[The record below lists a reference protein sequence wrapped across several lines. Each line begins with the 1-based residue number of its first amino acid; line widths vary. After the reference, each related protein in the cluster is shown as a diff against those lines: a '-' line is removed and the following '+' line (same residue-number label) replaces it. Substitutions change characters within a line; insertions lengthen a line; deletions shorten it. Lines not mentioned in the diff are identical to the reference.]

1 MKTVT
6 ITLRDMEDGLMA
18 MDLTIE
24 GGFDDQSAACQAAN
38 SMLNH
43 LDSIGNRVP
52 EGLESAEEAPKVI
65 ISAEDINQRRAQTIA
80 HIPKTPQIILAH

>member
-6 ITLRDMEDGLMA
+6 IELQDMEDGSMG
-18 MDLTIE
+18 MNLTITS
-24 GGFDDQSAACQAAN
+24 GFDENSAACQAAN
-38 SMLNH
+38 AMLNH

-80 HIPKTPQIILAH
+80 HLPKTPQIILAH

>member
-1 MKTVT
+1 MKTVI
-6 ITLRDMEDGLMA
+6 ITLQDMEDGTMG
-18 MDLTIE
+18 MDLVIE
-24 GGFDDQSAACQAAN
+24 GGFDDKSPACQAAN

-52 EGLESAEEAPKVI
+52 EGFESAETAPTVI
-65 ISAEDINQRRAQTIA
+65 ISAEDINQRRAQSIA